1 MKKLNSTRFMT
12 QEELT
17 GKYTALELAADSY
30 PAAGLPFLVRD
41 GKIYVDNEDSHTM
54 VFGAT
59 GSKKT
64 RNLVMPSVG
73 IFARAGESFV
83 VTDPKGEIFDRTSA
97 DVKAH
102 DYNICCLNLREFAN
116 GIAWNPL
123 ALAYKYYHNGNRTKA
138 LEFVSEM
145 MKMII
150 GEEATEETFW
160 TYSAIDILMGFTL
173 ILFEE
178 ASEEECTLKNLCRL
192 WNEYMAN
199 NRTVLNRIKEKYV
212 NTLIY
217 QKISYLYSPSD
228 KTVGSMQTI
237 VAMGINKLSLN
248 EEFIEF
254 VSRPGVD
261 ISTLVDGKQAI
272 YLIVPD
278 ENTTYHFMV
287 SLFLEQ
293 LYEVLIEKAQ
303 QESNHRL
310 KNRMNFLIDEFANI
324 PKIKNMDAMI
334 TASRSRNIR
343 FQLIIQG
350 MKQLRDKYGE
360 VAEIITGNCNNWL
373 YMYSKEFEL
382 LQDISNLCGEVFY
395 DNSIRMPLFST
406 FELQHLN
413 KEEGEALLLAGR
425 NCPCLTNLADISQY
439 PYPEGR
445 AIRYPKVNEL
455 EAKKPK
461 KRERSVSCF
470 FIEPDVKKAVEVT
483 PDWVEESKR
492 WLVAVGPKGMI
503 FAEEFATPKDIM
515 LGTVAGRMAC
525 ELQEKQGCE
534 TEYFEWY
541 SAEERIGKKY
551 HEILTENPEK
561 IYLTITELGIS
572 NFSKEKEIAKNVR
585 RLPDEHSYTISLS
598 IQDGSLYSRRV
609 QEVFNQKI
617 PDFGGVTGLRYTY
630 NVMFR
635 EANQKLKGTTFQ
647 NVPWEESTEAG
658 RKTIYVK
665 KLDQKAQAVLKLIK

>member
-1 MKKLNSTRFMT
+1 
-12 QEELT
+12 
-17 GKYTALELAADSY
+17 
-30 PAAGLPFLVRD
+30 
-41 GKIYVDNEDSHTM
+41 
-54 VFGAT
+54 
-59 GSKKT
+59 
-64 RNLVMPSVG
+64 MPSIG

-97 DVKAH
+97 DVVAH
-102 DYNICCLNLREFAN
+102 GYNICCLNLREFAD

-123 ALAYKYYHNGNRTKA
+123 ALAYKYYHRGNRTKA

-145 MKMII
+145 IKMII
-150 GEEATEETFW
+150 GEDATEEAFW

-199 NRTVLNRIKEKYV
+199 NRTVLNRIKEKYI

-228 KTVGSMQTI
+228 RTVGSMQTI
-237 VAMGINKLSLN
+237 VAMGVNKLSLN
-248 EEFIEF
+248 EEFLEF
-254 VSRPGVD
+254 VSKPGID
-261 ISTLVDGKQAI
+261 ISTLVEGKQAI
-272 YLIVPD
+272 YLVVPD
-278 ENTTYHFMV
+278 ENTTYHFMA

-303 QESNHRL
+303 QESDHRL
-310 KNRMNFLIDEFANI
+310 KDRMNFLIDEFANI

-360 VAEIITGNCNNWL
+360 AAEIITGNCNNWL

-382 LQDISNLCGEVFY
+382 LQDISNLCGEVCY
-395 DNSIRMPLFST
+395 DNSLRMPLFST

-425 NCPCLTNLADISQY
+425 NCPCLTNLSDISQY
-439 PYPEGR
+439 PYPEGK
-445 AIRYPKVNEL
+445 AKHYPTVRGLGN
-455 EAKKPK
+455 KKEK
-461 KRERSVSCF
+461 KKERGVTSF
-470 FIEPDVKKAVEVT
+470 FVEPDIKKAVVQ
-483 PDWVEESKR
+483 PPNFVEETKR

-503 FAEEFATPKDIM
+503 FAETFATPKELM
-515 LGTVAGRMAC
+515 LGTVAGKMAC

-534 TEYFEWY
+534 IEYFEWY
-541 SAEERIGKKY
+541 SAEEQIGKKY
-551 HEILTENPEK
+551 HKILAENPEK
-561 IYLTITELGIS
+561 VYLTITELGLS
-572 NFSKEKEIAKNVR
+572 NFYKEIDIAKNVR
-585 RLPDEHSYTISLS
+585 RIPDEHSFTISLS

-609 QEVFNQKI
+609 QEVFNQKV
-617 PDFGGVTGLRYTY
+617 PSFGGVTGLRYAY

-647 NVPWEESTEAG
+647 NVPWEEDTEAG
-658 RKTIYVK
+658 RGTVYVK
-665 KLDQKAQAVLKLIK
+665 KLGQKAQAVLKIIK

>member
-1 MKKLNSTRFMT
+1 MKKLNSTRFMS
-12 QEELT
+12 QEELEN
-17 GKYTALELAADSY
+17 KYTAIDINAERYS
-30 PAAGLPFLVRD
+30 AAGIPLLVKD

-73 IFARAGESFV
+73 IFTRAGESFV

-97 DVKAH
+97 DAKEH
-102 DYNICCLNLREFAN
+102 GYNICCLNLREFAD

-145 MKMII
+145 IKMII
-150 GEEATEETFW
+150 GEETTEEAFW
-160 TYSAIDILMGFTL
+160 TYSAVDILMGFTL

-178 ASEEECTLKNLCRL
+178 SGETECTLKNLCKL
-192 WNEYMAN
+192 WNEYMYD
-199 NRTVLNRIKEKYV
+199 NRTVLDRFKEKYE
-212 NTLIY
+212 NTFIY
-217 QKISYLYSPSD
+217 QKISYLYSKSD

-237 VAMGINKLSLN
+237 VSMGVNKLALN
-248 EEFIEF
+248 EEFLEF
-254 VSRPGVD
+254 VSCKGVD
-261 ISTLVDGKQAI
+261 ILTMIEGKQAI

-278 ENTTYHFMV
+278 ENTSYHFMA

-303 QESNHRL
+303 QEEDHRL

-324 PKIKNMDAMI
+324 PRIKNMDAMI

-350 MKQLRDKYGE
+350 MKQLRDKYE
-360 VAEIITGNCNNWL
+360 EAAEIITGNCNNWL

-382 LQDISNLCGEVFY
+382 LQDISNLCGEVCY

-413 KEEGEALLLAGR
+413 KEEGEALLLGGR
-425 NCPCLTNLADISQY
+425 NCPCLTNLADISKY

-445 AIRYPKVNEL
+445 AVNYPKVHGITS
-455 EAKKPK
+455 KKPK
-461 KRERSVSCF
+461 KQERSTTCF
-470 FIEPDVKKAVEVT
+470 CIEPDVKKAVVEI
-483 PDWVEESKR
+483 PDWVQETKR

-503 FAEEFATPKDIM
+503 FAEQFATPKDIM
-515 LGTVAGRMAC
+515 LGIVAGKMAC

-534 TEYFEWY
+534 IEYFEWY
-541 SAEERIGKKY
+541 SAEEQVGKKY
-551 HEILTENPEK
+551 QEILKENPEK

-572 NFSKEKEIAKNVR
+572 NFTKEKEIVKNVR
-585 RLPDEHSYTISLS
+585 RLPDKHEFTISLS
-598 IQDGSLYSRRV
+598 IQDGSIFSRRV
-609 QEVFNQKI
+609 QEVFHQKI
-617 PDFGGVTGLRYTY
+617 PNFGGVTGLRYAY

-647 NVPWEESTEAG
+647 NVPWEENVESNRSTVF
-658 RKTIYVK
+658 VK
-665 KLDQKAQAVLKLIK
+665 KLEQKAQAVLKIIK

>member
-1 MKKLNSTRFMT
+1 MKRLNSTRFMT

-17 GKYTALELAADSY
+17 GKYTALEIGADSY
-30 PAAGLPFLVRD
+30 PAAGLPLLVKE

-97 DVKAH
+97 DVAAH
-102 DYNICCLNLREFAN
+102 DYHICCLNLREFAD

-123 ALAYKYYHNGNRTKA
+123 SLAYKYYHNGNRTKA

-145 MKMII
+145 IKMIV
-150 GEEATEETFW
+150 GEDATEEAFW
-160 TYSAIDILMGFTL
+160 TYSAIDVLMGFTL

-178 ASEEECTLKNLCRL
+178 ANEAECTLKNLCRL
-192 WNEYMAN
+192 WNEYMDN
-199 NRTVLNRIKEKYV
+199 NQTVLRRIKDKYK

-217 QKISYLYSPSD
+217 QKISYLDSAAD
-228 KTVGSMQTI
+228 RTVGSIQAI
-237 VAMGINKLSLN
+237 VAMGVNKLGLN
-248 EEFIEF
+248 EEFLEF
-254 VSRPGVD
+254 VSRPSVD
-261 ISTLVDGKQAI
+261 ISSLTDGKQAI
-272 YLIVPD
+272 YLIIPD
-278 ENTTYHFMV
+278 ENTTYHFMA

-303 QESNHRL
+303 EESNHRL
-310 KNRMNFLIDEFANI
+310 KVRMNFLIDEFANI

-343 FQLIIQG
+343 FHLIIQG
-350 MKQLRDKYGE
+350 MKQLRDKYE
-360 VAEIITGNCNNWL
+360 EAAEIITGNCNNWL

-382 LQDISNLCGEVFY
+382 LQDISNLCGEVYY

-413 KEEGEALLLAGR
+413 KDEGEALLLAGR
-425 NCPCLTNLADISQY
+425 NCPCLSNLADISQY
-439 PYPEGR
+439 PYPQGR
-445 AIRYPKVNEL
+445 AKHYPKVNGL
-455 EAKKPK
+455 EVKKVRK
-461 KRERSVSCF
+461 HKRSSENFYV
-470 FIEPDVKKAVEVT
+470 EPDIKKAVTET
-483 PDWVEESKR
+483 PEWVEETKR

-503 FAEEFATPKDIM
+503 FAEEYASPKDIM
-515 LGTVAGRMAC
+515 LGTVAGKMAC

-534 TEYFEWY
+534 IEYFEWY
-541 SAEERIGKKY
+541 SAEEQIGKKY

-572 NFSKEKEIAKNVR
+572 NFSKEKEIVKKVR
-585 RLPDEHSYTISLS
+585 RLPDEHSFTITLS

-617 PDFGGVTGLRYTY
+617 PSFGGVTGLRYAY

-647 NVPWEESTEAG
+647 NVPWEENTEGG
-658 RKTIYVK
+658 RSNVYVK
-665 KLDQKAQAVLKLIK
+665 KLNQKAQAVLKIIK